1 MCHMISPPTTAIAGP
16 FGTSTPTVAKVLIV
30 SPASAVAGSLI
41 TSPASAV
48 AGRHPLASATV
59 SGVTRRPGVALGD
72 PVIPVSPVS

>member
-1 MCHMISPPTTAIAGP
+1 MFHMISPPTAAAIAGP
-16 FGTSTPTVAKVLIV
+16 FGTSTPTVAKVLV
-30 SPASAVAGSLI
+30 VSAVAGSLV